1 MLFYL
6 LSTLGFLMLSSIV
19 FIVGTCYYF
28 LVKKMLKKSKR
39 ASQELK
45 RISQSKLL
53 QFNQKSTTK
62 HTENIYC
69 VRNMS

>member
-6 LSTLGFLMLSSIV
+6 LSTLGFLMLLSTV
-19 FIVGTCYYF
+19 FIVGICYYF
-28 LVKKMLKKSKR
+28 LVQNMLQKSKR

-69 VRNMS
+69 VRSLS

>member
-6 LSTLGFLMLSSIV
+6 LSTLGFLMLSSTV

-28 LVKKMLKKSKR
+28 LVQNMLQKSKR
-39 ASQELK
+39 ASQKLK

-53 QFNQKSTTK
+53 QFNQKSTAK